1 MKNSRYKSFPMLSM
15 QMYNISELP
24 DNMYTVQYY
33 VHVNKQTCF
42 VG

>member
-24 DNMYTVQYY
+24 DNMYSTMYM
-33 VHVNKQTCF
+33 
-42 VG
+42 